1 MALKCKSFKV
11 EASQFLA
18 EIIQMYLGSQKE
30 FHEDIAAIL
39 RGVKPFIDRWN
50 VRMDH
55 ESSEFQLMLPRI
67 EDFKKSLHK
76 VNHIQLIEHWLNFMV
91 QKITESDTNSFLTGW
106 TENHSPVKEGYLL
119 KKYVPKI
126 GSVSWTRR
134 YFILENGRLSY
145 NFVLTS
151 GRRKGQVAT
160 TATLNVLLCNIRTY
174 KSEERRFCFEIIHPK
189 K

>member
-1 MALKCKSFKV
+1 MALKSKSFKV

-67 EDFKKSLHK
+67 EDYKKTIHK
-76 VNHIQLIEHWLNFMV
+76 VN
-91 QKITESDTNSFLTGW
+91 QKKLM
-106 TENHSPVKEGYLL
+106 ENAIYLL
-119 KKYVPKI
+119 CI
-126 GSVSWTRR
+126 
-134 YFILENGRLSY
+134 ENR
-145 NFVLTS
+145 
-151 GRRKGQVAT
+151 
-160 TATLNVLLCNIRTY
+160 
-174 KSEERRFCFEIIHPK
+174 
-189 K
+189 